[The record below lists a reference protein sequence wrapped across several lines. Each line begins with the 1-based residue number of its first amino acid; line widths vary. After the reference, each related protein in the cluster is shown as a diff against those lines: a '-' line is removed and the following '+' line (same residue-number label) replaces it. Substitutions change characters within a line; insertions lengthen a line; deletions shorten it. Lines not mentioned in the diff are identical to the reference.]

1 VRVHAGSGH
10 LDGAGPIE
18 VVVAQ
23 GEGKLLEL
31 NLGQGGLVEGHEEV
45 SGAHA
50 ALGAFDGH
58 EEKVKL
64 VVSAGGRGALN
75 KISVDDATRG
85 RVL

>member
-10 LDGAGPIE
+10 LDGTGPIE

-23 GEGKLLEL
+23 GKGQLLQL
-31 NLGQGGLVEGHEEV
+31 NLGQSGLVEGHEEV

-50 ALGAFDGH
+50 TLGAADGH
-58 EEKVKL
+58 KEEVKL
-64 VVSAGGRGALN
+64 VVSASGRGALN
-75 KISVDDATRG
+75 KVPVDDTTRG